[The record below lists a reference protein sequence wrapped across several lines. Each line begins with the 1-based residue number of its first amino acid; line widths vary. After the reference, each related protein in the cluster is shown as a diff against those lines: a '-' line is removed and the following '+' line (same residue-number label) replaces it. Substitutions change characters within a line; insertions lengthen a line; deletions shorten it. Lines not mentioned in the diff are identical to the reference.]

1 MKSSTSHSRSPSPR
15 IVVLGSINMDLV
27 LSCETLPV
35 AGQTLI
41 ARSSNEFCGGK
52 GANQAVAASLAGGDV
67 AMLGGVGD
75 DAFATRLVD
84 NLKMHEVDCDKVQR
98 FPGTA
103 SGLAVIAVD
112 SVGQNSI
119 MVVPGANSQ
128 ISTNSVQA
136 AEIQIKESDCL
147 MVQLE
152 TPSDTILEGIS
163 LARRHGVRVVL
174 DPAPAP
180 AELIPALLQVDLICP
195 NETEAASLTQMPVT
209 NRTQAETAAKK
220 LQGLGATNVVITMGS
235 QGALL
240 LQDSNAVLVPAIPVN
255 AIDTTAAGDA
265 FAGALAVRWAQTD
278 DLLDAVRFANVA
290 GAIAASRK
298 GAQNSIGTKQEI
310 AELLL
315 RQAK

>member
-1 MKSSTSHSRSPSPR
+1 
-15 IVVLGSINMDLV
+15 MDLV

-52 GANQAVAASLAGGDV
+52 GANQAVAASLVGGDV

-136 AEIQIKESDCL
+136 AETQIKESDCL

-195 NETEAASLTQMPVT
+195 NETEAAALTQMPVT

-240 LQDSNAVLVPAIPVN
+240 LQDNNAVLVPAIPVN

-290 GAIAASRK
+290 GAIAASRT

-310 AELLL
+310 DELLL

>member
-1 MKSSTSHSRSPSPR
+1 MIMKVGRIPNPGETVIGGRFST
-15 IVVLGSINMDLV
+15 
-27 LSCETLPV
+27 
-35 AGQTLI
+35 A
-41 ARSSNEFCGGK
+41 AGGK

-136 AEIQIKESDCL
+136 AETQIKESDCL

-195 NETEAASLTQMPVT
+195 NETEAAALTQMPVT

-240 LQDSNAVLVPAIPVN
+240 LQDSNAVLVPAIPVD

-290 GAIAASRK
+290 GAIAASRT

-310 AELLL
+310 DELLS